1 MKQIWTLIDKY
12 LIKYLKSYKSGQ
24 SSLSFALDSMVK
36 SYEFDSKNINSKATK
51 NNVKKFKAA
60 IKDYFEENGIDK
72 SNFSHF
78 KLSHMLRNRLV
89 VKNTEILEYST
100 LLLYN
105 VFSDKLSQL
114 DDTLFNSVAEDS
126 YDRAVKESE
135 EIKGKKK
142 ITPVSDLLAF
152 ILADKINNLGY
163 KWGNYSEDMTRFN
176 SNEMYRSLLI
186 DISNDNYV
194 GPNKTL
200 LERQQKRQLNING
213 KKHSGAIENE
223 VDFLYNQIFLE
234 VGKEFGIEKAKF
246 IAVEDNVTTEM
257 CISLD
262 NQIFYLNKENK
273 YNRYDSEVKGIAEF
287 TTQGLITGENLP
299 PIVRHYH
306 YCRSTITFII

>member
-1 MKQIWTLIDKY
+1 MWKRIDKY
-12 LIKYLKSYKSGQ
+12 LASYLKSYKKGQ
-24 SSLSFALDSMVK
+24 SSLSFALDAMVK
-36 SYEFDSKNINSKATK
+36 SYEFNSKNINSKATK

-60 IKDYFEENGIDK
+60 IEDYFEEIGIDK

-78 KLSHMLRNRLV
+78 KLSHMLRNRLL

-105 VFSDKLSQL
+105 MFSDKVSQL

-126 YDRAVKESE
+126 YNRAVRESE
-135 EIKGKKK
+135 EIRGKKK

-194 GPNKTL
+194 EPNKTL

-223 VDFLYNQIFLE
+223 VEFIYNQIFLE
-234 VGKEFGIEKAKF
+234 VGKEYGVEQAKF
-246 IAVEDNVTTEM
+246 
-257 CISLD
+257 
-262 NQIFYLNKENK
+262 
-273 YNRYDSEVKGIAEF
+273 
-287 TTQGLITGENLP
+287 
-299 PIVRHYH
+299 
-306 YCRSTITFII
+306 